1 MGGCPF
7 LPGLHLAFFPRQLPF
22 HAYLF
27 GICGAGF
34 AQIRSVQ
41 RDLADDKA
49 SVPLPSVG
57 RERIRPGA
65 LTAGLFFLPAMPCGC
80 SERLQRVPWPPKP
93 TDMLSVLIPNYNY
106 NCLALVRDLHKQ
118 LQESAE
124 VFEILVFEDGS
135 TRCVED
141 NSPMEQ
147 LPHVRHIVY
156 KENRGR
162 YRMRFLMPTLA
173 RFPYLLCIDSDA
185 RVVRPDFIRKYL
197 SYAKAGTKDVLVG
210 GLASRPETVQD
221 AGHSLRLAYERERES
236 RRDIKK
242 GLSCFN
248 CMIPAAMMR
257 KLEVDE
263 GFPEGYGHEDM
274 VIGLELKRLGAKIV
288 QIDNPLL
295 HLGLDTNAAMLD
307 KSVDAG
313 RVLWALYRSGR
324 YPAVAEESRLLH
336 AYLRIRRM
344 GLCWLLDLTYGAVR
358 KRLRKNLLSAD
369 PRMRDFDFFRL
380 GEMSRAAASLK

>member
-1 MGGCPF
+1 
-7 LPGLHLAFFPRQLPF
+7 
-22 HAYLF
+22 
-27 GICGAGF
+27 
-34 AQIRSVQ
+34 
-41 RDLADDKA
+41 
-49 SVPLPSVG
+49 
-57 RERIRPGA
+57 
-65 LTAGLFFLPAMPCGC
+65 
-80 SERLQRVPWPPKP
+80 
-93 TDMLSVLIPNYNY
+93 
-106 NCLALVRDLHKQ
+106 
-118 LQESAE
+118 
-124 VFEILVFEDGS
+124 
-135 TRCVED
+135 
-141 NSPMEQ
+141 MEQ

-358 KRLRKNLLSAD
+358 KRLRKNLLSED